1 MNDFKLN
8 VFKEVAE
15 KKSFSKAAEAIY
27 ISQPAVSLQIRNLE
41 EQLGA
46 KLFERTPEGVI
57 LTRAG
62 QVLLKYAERIL
73 SDYKEA
79 KKEIDA
85 ITSKPE
91 DRFIVG
97 ASTTLGEYLLPKM
110 IPDFKK
116 LHPWIN
122 LFLRI
127 GNAETTLFRLKEE
140 EVNLALLEIN
150 YKKNGWVTKEFFV
163 DELVLIIPAGHH
175 LAQEKTVNLA
185 TLRKEPFILRE
196 EGSGTRRILAEKLC
210 ELDMELACLNIALE
224 VDSTESVK
232 STVAAGLGISL
243 ISKIAF
249 RADERFVTLPV
260 EDINLTHPFYLI
272 YPEQQTMLIES
283 FLAFLDKYFLA
294 GK

>member
-46 KLFERTPEGVI
+46 KLFERTPEGVV

-62 QVLLKYAERIL
+62 QVFLKYAERIL

-79 KKEIDA
+79 KKEINA

-260 EDINLTHPFYLI
+260 ENLNLTHPFYLI
-272 YPEQQTMLIES
+272 YPEEQSPILKS
-283 FLAFLDKYFLA
+283 FLTFLDNYSNHQ
-294 GK
+294 